1 MMNMILSILFPVTD
15 SIQPVLYDVAVWP
28 FIVVGLAMIL
38 GIGAVIVIVIIAA
51 VKFLKRLRNNNAKN
65 V

>member
-1 MMNMILSILFPVTD
+1 MMKMIMSILFPVTD
-15 SIQPVLYDVAVWP
+15 SLQPVLYDVAVWP
-28 FIVVGLAMIL
+28 IIVVGLAMIL

-51 VKFLKRLRNNNAKN
+51 VKFLKRLRNNKAKN